1 MMKKVSAKKV
11 ISRQIQL
18 RGQYTRIA
26 RGAVAQLYQL
36 RSQVAEEL
44 KADVKPGGIM
54 TAYKLKA
61 KLKNID
67 RAIDDQYSAM
77 ERDLVDELSQLY
89 KSQADWAGEVFE
101 VDIGGAQTSDDF
113 IRSFIESDPFD
124 GKLLKEWIGEQ
135 SLATTNA
142 VKRAVRL
149 GVVNGLPVS
158 KIVDAVVS
166 DPVNPFNA
174 SRRNVEILVRTAAA
188 HVTANAD
195 MIGFEEAGVEEY
207 QLSAVLDTRTTLMCA
222 ALNGKKFKVSDPK
235 RKVPPFHPG
244 CRTTMIAM
252 FDPDDEPVPDTF
264 DSFLR
269 GLDEDDQVKIL
280 GPTRFRMWKKGMP
293 LDGFVDQDS
302 YHVIPLNEMKGL
314 SLS

>member
-1 MMKKVSAKKV
+1 MMAKITAKKA
-11 ISRQIQL
+11 IGRQIQL

-26 RGAVAQLYQL
+26 RGAVAQLKQL
-36 RSQVAEEL
+36 REKVAAEL
-44 KADVKPGGIM
+44 QDGLNRSSMLTIFQSKAR
-54 TAYKLKA
+54 LK
-61 KLKNID
+61 KID
-67 RAIDDQYSAM
+67 RAIADQYSAM
-77 ERDLVDELSQLY
+77 EVDLVDELTDLY
-89 KSQADWAGEVFE
+89 RNQIDWNSEALE
-101 VDIGGAQTSDDF
+101 VDIGGAQTSEDF

-124 GKLLKEWIGEQ
+124 GKLLKEWVSEQ
-135 SLATTNA
+135 SLATQNA

-158 KIVDAVVS
+158 KIVDAIAS

-188 HVTANAD
+188 HVTSNAD
-195 MIGFEEAGVEEY
+195 MLGFQEAGVEEY
-207 QLSAVLDTRTTLMCA
+207 QLSAVLDTRTTLTCA
-222 ALNGKKFKVSDPK
+222 ALNGKKFQVSDPK

-264 DSFLR
+264 DGFLKS
-269 GLDEDDQVKIL
+269 LDEGDQVKVL

-302 YHVIPLNEMKGL
+302 YHVIPLTEMKGL

>member
-1 MMKKVSAKKV
+1 MVKITPKKA
-11 ISRQIQL
+11 IARQIQL

-36 RSQVAEEL
+36 RAQVAEEL
-44 KADVKPGGIM
+44 QDGLKRSSMLTIFQSKARLRK
-54 TAYKLKA
+54 
-61 KLKNID
+61 ID

-77 ERDLVDELSQLY
+77 ERDLVDELTQLY
-89 KSQADWAGEVFE
+89 KAQTDWNSEALEL
-101 VDIGGAQTSDDF
+101 DLGGAQTSEDF
-113 IRSFIESDPFD
+113 IRSFVESDPFD
-124 GKLLKEWIGEQ
+124 GKLLREWVTEQ
-135 SLATTNA
+135 SLATQNA

-195 MIGFEEAGVEEY
+195 LLGFREAGVEQY
-207 QLSAVLDTRTTLMCA
+207 QLSAILDTRTTLICA
-222 ALNGKKFKVSDPK
+222 SLNGKKFRVNDPK
-235 RKVPPFHPG
+235 KKVPPFHPG

-252 FDPDDEPVPDTF
+252 FDPDDEPVPDSF
-264 DSFLR
+264 DDFLKN
-269 GLDEDDQVKIL
+269 LDEEDQVKVL
-280 GPTRFRMWKKGMP
+280 GATRHRMWKKGMP
-293 LDGFVDQDS
+293 LDGFIDQDS
-302 YHVIPLNEMKGL
+302 THVIPLNQL
-314 SLS
+314 QVLLPS

>member
-101 VDIGGAQTSDDF
+101 VDIGGAQTSEDF

-158 KIVDAVVS
+158 KIVDAVTS

-174 SRRNVEILVRTAAA
+174 SRRNIEIMVRTAAA

-195 MIGFEEAGVEEY
+195 MIGFQEAGVEKY
-207 QLSAVLDTRTTLMCA
+207 QLSAILDTRTTVTCA
-222 ALNGKKFKVSDPK
+222 ALNGKVFRVSDPK

-252 FDPDDEPVPDTF
+252 FDEEEPVPDSF
-264 DSFLR
+264 DDFLKS
-269 GLDEDDQVKIL
+269 LDEEDQVKVL
-280 GPTRFRMWKKGMP
+280 GATRHRMWKKGMP
-293 LDGFVDQDS
+293 LDGFIDQDS
-302 YHVIPLNEMKGL
+302 THVIPLSELKDLTL
-314 SLS
+314 S

>member
-1 MMKKVSAKKV
+1 MKKVSAKKV

-101 VDIGGAQTSDDF
+101 VDIGGAQTSDEF

-195 MIGFEEAGVEEY
+195 MIGFQEAGVDEY
-207 QLSAVLDTRTTLMCA
+207 QLSAVLDTRTTLTCA
-222 ALNGKKFKVSDPK
+222 ALNGKRFKVSDPK

-244 CRTTMIAM
+244 CRTTMIAV
-252 FDPDDEPVPDTF
+252 FDPDDDPVPDTF
-264 DSFLR
+264 DDFLK
-269 GLDEDDQVKIL
+269 GLDEDDQLKIL
-280 GPTRFRMWKKGMP
+280 GPTRLRMWKKGMP

-302 YHVIPLNEMKGL
+302 YHVIPLTEMKGL

>member
-1 MMKKVSAKKV
+1 MARKVSPKEV
-11 ISRQIQL
+11 IGRQIQL

-26 RGAVAQLYQL
+26 RGAVAQLQQL
-36 RSQVAEEL
+36 REKVAAEL
-44 KADVKPGGIM
+44 QDGLKRSSMLTIFQSKARLRK
-54 TAYKLKA
+54 
-61 KLKNID
+61 ID
-67 RAIDDQYSAM
+67 RAIADQYSAM
-77 ERDLVDELSQLY
+77 ERDLVDELTELY
-89 KSQADWAGEVFE
+89 KSQVDWSSDALE

-113 IRSFIESDPFD
+113 IHSFIESDPFD

-135 SLATTNA
+135 SLATQNA

-166 DPVNPFNA
+166 DMVNPFNA
-174 SRRNVEILVRTAAA
+174 SRRNIEIMVRTAAA

-195 MIGFEEAGVEEY
+195 LLGFQEAGVEQY
-207 QLSAVLDTRTTLMCA
+207 QLSAILDTRTTLTCA
-222 ALNGKKFKVSDPK
+222 SLSGKKFKVSDPRK
-235 RKVPPFHPG
+235 KVPPFHPG

-252 FDPDDEPVPDTF
+252 FDEDEPVPDSF
-264 DSFLR
+264 DDFLKS
-269 GLDEDDQVKIL
+269 LDEEDQVKVL
-280 GPTRFRMWKKGMP
+280 GATRHRMWKKGMP

-302 YHVIPLNEMKGL
+302 YHVIPLTEMKGM

>member
-1 MMKKVSAKKV
+1 MKKVTAKKA
-11 ISRQIQL
+11 IGRQIQL

-36 RSQVAEEL
+36 RAQVAEEL
-44 KADVKPGGIM
+44 RADVKPGGILS
-54 TAYKLKA
+54 AYRLKA
-61 KLKNID
+61 KLKTID
-67 RAIDDQYSAM
+67 RAISDQYSAM

-89 KSQADWAGEVFE
+89 KSQADWNGEAFE

-135 SLATTNA
+135 TLATTNA

-158 KIVDAVVS
+158 KIVDAVTS

-195 MIGFEEAGVEEY
+195 MIGFEEAGVEKY
-207 QLSAVLDTRTTLMCA
+207 QLSAILDTRTTVTCA
-222 ALNGKKFKVSDPK
+222 ALSGKIFSVSDSK

-252 FDPDDEPVPDTF
+252 FDDDEPAP
-264 DSFLR
+264 DSFDDFLKS
-269 GLDEDDQVKIL
+269 LDDEDQVKVL
-280 GPTRFRMWKKGMP
+280 GATRHRMWKKGMP
-293 LDGFVDQDS
+293 LDGFIDQDS
-302 YHVIPLNEMKGL
+302 THVIPLSQLKDLTL
-314 SLS
+314 S